1 MGTRF
6 ETRSPCRSENRGDY
20 PSASVNSPGSQ
31 RHNRA
36 GLVRFSSLGGAAPR
50 HETCCETGILATP
63 GTQSFHPSVVLHR
76 GMSKLSEPEICG
88 Q

>member
-20 PSASVNSPGSQ
+20 PSASVNSHVSQ
-31 RHNRA
+31 RHNLT

-50 HETCCETGILATP
+50 HETCFEHSLPERLRSRA
-63 GTQSFHPSVVLHR
+63 FHLSVVVR
-76 GMSKLSEPEICG
+76 RAMGGC
-88 Q
+88 

>member
-20 PSASVNSPGSQ
+20 PSASVNSPVSQ
-31 RHNRA
+31 RHNLA

-50 HETCCETGILATP
+50 HETCSEHSLP
-63 GTQSFHPSVVLHR
+63 ERLRSREFHPSAVAR
-76 GMSKLSEPEICG
+76 RAMGRC
-88 Q
+88 